1 MARAVA
7 GELGLRVISADAVRQ
22 SLFGPAKQ
30 PASYG
35 QGVYTAEANHRTY
48 QTMIEWARTRLSE
61 DGAVVLDATF
71 QRAEDRAMV
80 REMARVFGAEWRMI
94 ECRLAPEL
102 VRQRLAE
109 RAARGGSLSDATWE
123 IYLRQQAKG
132 VPQCAMNDNESL
144 PMDTAGSLSALARM
158 ATGWLRRRDRQ
169 KTG

>member
-35 QGVYTAEANHRTY
+35 QGVYTDEANHRTY

-71 QRAEDRAMV
+71 SVPRIEPWCARW
-80 REMARVFGAEWRMI
+80 RES
-94 ECRLAPEL
+94 LAPNGE
-102 VRQRLAE
+102 
-109 RAARGGSLSDATWE
+109 
-123 IYLRQQAKG
+123 
-132 VPQCAMNDNESL
+132 
-144 PMDTAGSLSALARM
+144 
-158 ATGWLRRRDRQ
+158 
-169 KTG
+169 